1 MSPEEINKLMSE
13 CANDAVSAA
22 SSEFDIT
29 LDHSP
34 ASVALVDKILL
45 EYVERYHD
53 KALEDE
59 AVFTICNIYG
69 AYVGEILKAQ
79 VGGSWIYDQTNP
91 EAPSVFLQVG
101 ENTYAFAGICFER
114 MVNDSKVSV
123 NAYYEIALNN
133 LKPNQH

>member
-13 CANDAVSAA
+13 CAKDAVTAA
-22 SSEFDIT
+22 ASEFDIT

-45 EYVERYHD
+45 DFVEKYND

-59 AVFTICNIYG
+59 AVFTICNIFG
-69 AYVGEILKAQ
+69 AYIGEVLKSQ
-79 VGGSWIYDQTNP
+79 VGGTWVYDQSSP
-91 EAPSVFLQVG
+91 DAPTVMLQVG
-101 ENTYAFAGICFER
+101 ENTYAFAGICYER

-123 NAYYEIALNN
+123 NAYYEIALGN
-133 LKPNQH
+133 LQSHQH